1 MGWCTSRGTKYSE
14 ALQTLRR
21 PTDLQPW
28 AQPSQQA
35 THCCKLAYAVAGM
48 LLVSPLEM
56 LWDRLQHIWYCNS
69 VDKPDIGSLVL
80 ASLMG
85 S

>member
-28 AQPSQQA
+28 AQLSQQA
-35 THCCKLAYAVAGM
+35 ASWRVLRQACCWHLLWKGFMMKLHQV
-48 LLVSPLEM
+48 
-56 LWDRLQHIWYCNS
+56 
-69 VDKPDIGSLVL
+69 
-80 ASLMG
+80 
-85 S
+85 